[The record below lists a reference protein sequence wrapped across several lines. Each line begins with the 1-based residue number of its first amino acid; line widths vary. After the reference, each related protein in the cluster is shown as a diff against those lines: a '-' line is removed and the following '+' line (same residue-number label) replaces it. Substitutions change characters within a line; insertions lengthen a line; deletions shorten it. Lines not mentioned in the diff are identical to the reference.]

1 MQQMKEYGL
10 IAHGYYNENVQ
21 YPVSVRRSHDGEKVA
36 RSAPHVSASELHRRA
51 TRLPNTTV
59 LTPSCDENRTK
70 SKRKEMLSH
79 RPYYSHDHPAAATT
93 TTTFVVPPN
102 KTIDDIDPSLL
113 TRERFPPLRK
123 SSLSSTS
130 SSSPILHTI
139 RPHSV
144 AGLSSTSADDS
155 QSNTLFNS
163 SQSLLNGSPN
173 SKTLTQ
179 RFLWKIFHHQ
189 SKSWSRER
197 ESSSCSSC
205 SCFPFVEF
213 AYCTR

>member
-1 MQQMKEYGL
+1 MSTALRDELDRKMQQMKEYGL
-10 IAHGYYNENVQ
+10 IAHGYYNENAQ

-36 RSAPHVSASELHRRA
+36 RSAPHVSASELHRRT
-51 TRLPNTTV
+51 TRLPNAAV

-70 SKRKEMLSH
+70 SKRKELFSQ
-79 RPYYSHDHPAAATT
+79 RPYYSHDHQA

-102 KTIDDIDPSLL
+102 KTIDDIHPSLL
-113 TRERFPPLRK
+113 ARDHFPPLRK
-123 SSLSSTS
+123 SSSSS
-130 SSSPILHTI
+130 NSSSPILHTI

-163 SQSLLNGSPN
+163 SQSLLNGSPT

-189 SKSWSRER
+189 SKS
-197 ESSSCSSC
+197 
-205 SCFPFVEF
+205 
-213 AYCTR
+213 